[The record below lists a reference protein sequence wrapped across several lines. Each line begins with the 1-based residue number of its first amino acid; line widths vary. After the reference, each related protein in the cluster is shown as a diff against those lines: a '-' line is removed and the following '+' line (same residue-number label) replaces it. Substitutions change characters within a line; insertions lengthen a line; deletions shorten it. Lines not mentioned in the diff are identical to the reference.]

1 MRQIIAKAALL
12 LMLPALAT
20 AQNTDHRPRGLAY
33 VFVGAGT
40 HQMGLTAGFGGEGY
54 VYRGL
59 GMGLEVGTAGVG
71 TAANGNPNWIGLGA
85 ADASYHFFPKKL
97 LGRAAP
103 FVAGGYTNLFGQD
116 VFLQYPGPRS
126 PGNFVHGFNI
136 GGGIDLFASKHA
148 GWRALR
154 RSLQR
159 PRRPHPL
166 GIIPQPC
173 SVQFRCLPHRVDV
186 QVGP

>member
-1 MRQIIAKAALL
+1 MRRIIAKAALL

-20 AQNTDHRPRGLAY
+20 AQNTDHRSRGLAY

-71 TAANGNPNWIGLGA
+71 TAAHGNPNWIGLGS

-97 LGRAAP
+97 PGRAAP
-103 FVAGGYTNLFGQD
+103 LWRAGPPNTSPATGFFRT
-116 VFLQYPGPRS
+116 PGP
-126 PGNFVHGFNI
+126 P
-136 GGGIDLFASKHA
+136 L
-148 GWRALR
+148 
-154 RSLQR
+154 
-159 PRRPHPL
+159 PRTVFICFTP
-166 GIIPQPC
+166 
-173 SVQFRCLPHRVDV
+173 VA
-186 QVGP
+186 

>member
-1 MRQIIAKAALL
+1 MRRIIAKAALL

-20 AQNTDHRPRGLAY
+20 AQNTDHRSRGLAY

-71 TAANGNPNWIGLGA
+71 TAANGNPNWIGLGS

-97 LGRAAP
+97 PGRAAP
-103 FVAGGYTNLFGQD
+103 FVAGGYTNFFGQD

-126 PGNFVHGFNI
+126 PGNFVHGFNV
-136 GGGIDLFASKHA
+136 GGGVDLFASKHA
-148 GWRALR
+148 GVRFDVRYNAHGGRILWASFP
-154 RSLQR
+154 SLA
-159 PRRPHPL
+159 
-166 GIIPQPC
+166 
-173 SVQFRCLPHRVDV
+173 QFSFVAFRIGLTFR
-186 QVGP
+186 